1 MFEPVANQTT
11 LSEAA
16 SKQLLVPFGIPFA
29 SESQCWTSDQ
39 AIEAANRIGY
49 PVVVKLSGDHIAH
62 KTERGLVRL
71 NITDASKA
79 EQACKEL
86 LALVTSADGEVSFLV
101 AEMIKGDRELIV
113 GIINDPQFG
122 YMVALGIGG
131 VFAEAINDV
140 VLRPLP
146 VSLEQATLMIDE
158 IQHQSI
164 LGSFRGT
171 MPINRAQLAQV
182 LMSMSNVCV
191 SHPEIESL
199 DINPLIARH
208 DGSIVAVDALIEV
221 GRNQHALKN
230 THSKTFIPTERH
242 FNALFNPRAIVVIGA
257 SSHPGKFGFVSLHN
271 LLVNNFAGGIF
282 ATNLQ
287 RENILGVQTV
297 ADLSELP
304 SGEIDLAF
312 FCTPANSNEGLLK
325 QCAELGITSA
335 FIASAGYR
343 ESGES
348 GESAEASLLELANSL
363 GILIA
368 GPNGQGVVSTP
379 ASMCL
384 QIVAPYPPQGGIS
397 VASQSGNFV
406 SSFLNYSKQSGV
418 GIARAISAGN
428 ASQISVENFL
438 DYFATDDATKVA
450 LTYIENV
457 GDGDSL
463 LRSMKQITAVKPL
476 VVLKGG
482 ATAAGSKAAQSHT
495 GAMASNDR
503 VFLGATR
510 QAGAI
515 KVSSVEQ
522 AFDTAATFAT
532 QPLPRGNRVAVLTT
546 VGGWGVVTADAISRD
561 GVLNLVDLSDDL
573 MSRLSSLLPPR
584 WSRNNPIDCA
594 GGETRD
600 TVTEIMDIV
609 AGHESIDAVIFLGIG
624 IQSNQAKMMKSGM
637 FYPDHGLE
645 RIVAY
650 HEKQDERYAKTAR
663 EVSFKY
669 NKPILI
675 ATELAVTDP
684 QNSGPASVRVS
695 GAYCYPTGA
704 RAAAS
709 LAHLFEY
716 AKFRGIAT

>member
-1 MFEPVANQTT
+1 MALPTM

-16 SKQLLVPFGIPFA
+16 SKQLLLPFGVPFA
-29 SESQCWTSDQ
+29 QERVCSTVDQ
-39 AIEAANRIGY
+39 AVEAAGVIGF
-49 PVVVKLSGDHIAH
+49 PVVIKLSGDNIAH

-71 NITDASKA
+71 NVADMDSARR
-79 EQACKEL
+79 ACSDL
-86 LALVTSADGEVSFLV
+86 LTLVTDADGEVSFLV
-101 AEMIKGDRELIV
+101 AEMVKGDRELIV
-113 GIINDPQFG
+113 GVINDPQFG

-131 VFAEAINDV
+131 VFAEAIDDV

-146 VSLEQATLMIDE
+146 LTVDQAMRMIDDVD
-158 IQHQSI
+158 HQSI
-164 LGSFRGT
+164 LGPFRGT
-171 MPINRAQLAQV
+171 QPINRSQLATV
-182 LMSMSNVCV
+182 LASMSQVCA
-191 SHPEIESL
+191 SHPEIDSL
-199 DINPLIARH
+199 DINPLIARS
-208 DGSIVAVDALIEV
+208 DGSLVAVDALVGV
-221 GRNQHALKN
+221 GRVHDQASQ
-230 THSKTFIPTERH
+230 TYASTFVPTSKH
-242 FNALFNPRAIVVIGA
+242 FDALFNPRAIVVIGA

-271 LLVNNFAGGIF
+271 ALANKFAGGVY

-297 ADLSELP
+297 SDLSELP
-304 SGEIDLAF
+304 VGEIDLAF
-312 FCTPANSNEGLLK
+312 FCTPASSNEALLK
-325 QCAELGITSA
+325 QCAQLGISSA

-348 GESAEASLLELANSL
+348 GEVAEASLLSLANSL
-363 GILIA
+363 GMLIA

-379 ASMCL
+379 ASLCL

-406 SSFLNYSKQSGV
+406 SSFLNYSRQSGV

-428 ASQISVENFL
+428 ATQISVENFL
-438 DYFATDDATKVA
+438 DYFASDAETKVA

-457 GDGDSL
+457 GDGESL
-463 LRSMKQITAVKPL
+463 LKSMKNITAVKPL

-510 QAGAI
+510 SSGAI
-515 KVSSVEQ
+515 KVSSVEE

-532 QPLPRGNRVAVLTT
+532 QPLPRGKRVAVLTT
-546 VGGWGVVTADAISRD
+546 VGGWGVVTADAIARD
-561 GVLNLVDLSDDL
+561 GVLDLVDLSDDL
-573 MSRLSSLLPPR
+573 MSKLSTLLPPR

-609 AGHESIDAVIFLGIG
+609 AAHDSIDAVIFLGIG
-624 IQSNQAKMMKSGM
+624 IQSNQAKMMRSGG

-645 RIVAY
+645 RIVSY
-650 HEKQDERYAKTAR
+650 HEKQDERYAITAR
-663 EVSFKY
+663 EVASKY
-669 NKPILI
+669 GKPILI
-675 ATELAVTDP
+675 ATELAVADP
-684 QNSGPASVRVS
+684 ANAGPAAVRES

-704 RAAAS
+704 RAATS
-709 LAHLFEY
+709 LAHLYEY
-716 AKFRGIAT
+716 AKYRGIAQ

>member
-1 MFEPVANQTT
+1 MFEPVANKTT

-16 SKQLLVPFGIPFA
+16 SKQLLLPYGVPFA
-29 SESQCWTSDQ
+29 EEQVCSTVVQ
-39 AIEAANRIGY
+39 ALEAANAIGY
-49 PVVVKLSGDHIAH
+49 PVVIKLSGDHIAH

-71 NITDASKA
+71 NIADSAQA
-79 EQACKEL
+79 EQACGDL
-86 LALVTSADGEVSFLV
+86 LTLMTDLDGEVSFLV
-101 AEMIKGDRELIV
+101 AEMVKGDRELIV
-113 GIINDPQFG
+113 GVINDPQFG

-131 VFAEAINDV
+131 IFAETIDDV

-146 VSLEQATLMIDE
+146 LSHDQALHMIE
-158 IQHQSI
+158 EVRHQSI
-164 LGSFRGT
+164 LGAFRGSL
-171 MPINRAQLAQV
+171 PIDREQLAHV
-182 LMSMSNVCV
+182 LTSMSQVCAA
-191 SHPEIESL
+191 HPEIESL
-199 DINPLIARH
+199 DINPLIARN
-208 DGSIVAVDALIEV
+208 DGSLVAVDALIEI
-221 GRNQHALKN
+221 GRQQTSASGTQSAFVP
-230 THSKTFIPTERH
+230 THEH
-242 FNALFNPRAIVVIGA
+242 FTALFNPRAIVVIGA

-271 LLVNNFAGGIF
+271 ALVNDFAGGVY

-304 SGEIDLAF
+304 VGVIDLAF
-312 FCTPANSNEGLLK
+312 FCTPASSNEGLLK
-325 QCAELGITSA
+325 QCAELGIKSA

-343 ESGES
+343 ESGEA
-348 GESAEASLLELANSL
+348 GELAEASLLRLANSL
-363 GILIA
+363 GMLIA

-379 ASMCL
+379 SSLCL
-384 QIVAPYPPQGGIS
+384 QIVAPYPPPGGIS

-406 SSFLNYSKQSGV
+406 SSFLNYSQQSGV

-428 ASQISVENFL
+428 ATQISIENFL
-438 DYFATDDATKVA
+438 HYFASDDETKVA

-457 GDGDSL
+457 GNGEAL
-463 LRSMKQITAVKPL
+463 LEAMKHITAVKPL

-503 VFLGATR
+503 VFLGASR
-510 QAGAI
+510 SAGAI
-515 KVSSVEQ
+515 KVSSVEG

-532 QPLPRGNRVAVLTT
+532 QPLPRGKRVAVLTT
-546 VGGWGVVTADAISRD
+546 VGGWGVVTADAIARE
-561 GVLNLVDLSDDL
+561 GVLDLVELSDDL
-573 MSRLSSLLPPR
+573 MAQLSALLPPR

-624 IQSNQAKMMKSGM
+624 IQSNQAKMMKAGK
-637 FYPDHGLE
+637 FYPDNGLE

-650 HEKQDERYAKTAR
+650 HEKQDERYALTAQ
-663 EVSFKY
+663 EVSRKHG
-669 NKPILI
+669 KPILI

-684 QNSGPASVRVS
+684 QNSGPASVRES

-704 RAAAS
+704 RAATS
-709 LAHLFEY
+709 LAHLYEY
-716 AKFRGIAT
+716 AQYRGIAQ

>member
-1 MFEPVANQTT
+1 M

-16 SKQLLVPFGIPFA
+16 SKQLLTPFGVPFA
-29 SESQCWTSDQ
+29 EERVCTTVDR
-39 AIEAANRIGY
+39 AIEAAKAIGY
-49 PVVVKLSGDHIAH
+49 PVVIKLSGDNIAH

-71 NITDASKA
+71 NVADDATA
-79 EQACKEL
+79 DRACKEL
-86 LALVTSADGEVSFLV
+86 MGLVSESDGEVAFLV
-101 AEMIKGDRELIV
+101 AEMVKGDRELIV
-113 GIINDPQFG
+113 GVINDPQFG

-131 VFAEAINDV
+131 VFAEAIDDV

-146 VSLEQATLMIDE
+146 LTAEQAMQMIDDVH
-158 IQHQSI
+158 HQSI
-164 LGSFRGT
+164 LGSFRGSQ
-171 MPINRAQLAQV
+171 PINRAQLANV
-182 LMSMSNVCV
+182 LASMSEVC
-191 SHPEIESL
+191 SAHPEIDSL
-199 DINPLIARH
+199 DINPLIARK
-208 DGSIVAVDALIEV
+208 DGSLVAVDALVGV
-221 GRNQHALKN
+221 GRTQDQNAN
-230 THSKTFIPTERH
+230 GAPSTFVPTSKH
-242 FNALFNPRAIVVIGA
+242 FAALFNPRAIVVIGA

-271 LLVNNFAGGIF
+271 ALANQFAGGVY

-297 ADLSELP
+297 SDLSELP
-304 SGEIDLAF
+304 AGEIDLAF
-312 FCTPANSNEGLLK
+312 FCTPASSNEALLR
-325 QCAELGITSA
+325 QCALLGVSSA

-348 GESAEASLLELANSL
+348 GVVAEASLLALANSL

-379 ASMCL
+379 ASLCL

-406 SSFLNYSKQSGV
+406 SSFLNYSRQSGV

-428 ASQISVENFL
+428 ATQVSVENFL
-438 DYFATDDATKVA
+438 DFFATDDETKVA

-463 LRSMKQITAVKPL
+463 LTAMRNITAVKPL

-510 QAGAI
+510 SSGAI
-515 KVSSVEQ
+515 KVSSVEE

-546 VGGWGVVTADAISRD
+546 VGGWGVVTADAIARD
-561 GVLNLVDLSDDL
+561 GVLDLVDLSDDL
-573 MSRLSSLLPPR
+573 MSQLSALLPPR

-609 AGHESIDAVIFLGIG
+609 AGHDSIDAVIFLGIG
-624 IQSNQAKMMKSGM
+624 IQSNQAKMMRSGG

-645 RIVAY
+645 RIVSY
-650 HEKQDERYAKTAR
+650 HEKQDERYALTAR
-663 EVSFKY
+663 EVANKHG
-669 NKPILI
+669 KPILI
-675 ATELAVTDP
+675 ATELAVADP
-684 QNSGPASVRVS
+684 QNSGPASVRAS

-704 RAAAS
+704 RAATS
-709 LAHLFEY
+709 LAHLYEY
-716 AKFRGIAT
+716 SRYRGIAQ

>member
-16 SKQLLVPFGIPFA
+16 SKQLLVPYGVPFA
-29 SESQCWTSDQ
+29 KEQVCATASQ
-39 AIEAANRIGY
+39 AIAAAEAIGY
-49 PVVVKLSGDHIAH
+49 PVVIKLSGDHIAH

-71 NITDASKA
+71 NIANPEQA
-79 EQACKEL
+79 EQACGDL
-86 LALVTSADGEVSFLV
+86 MALVTAKDGDVSFLV
-101 AEMIKGDRELIV
+101 AEMVKGDRELIIGV
-113 GIINDPQFG
+113 INDPQFG

-131 VFAEAINDV
+131 IFAEAIDDV

-146 VSLEQATLMIDE
+146 VSVEQATQMIDE
-158 IQHQSI
+158 VHHQSI
-164 LGSFRGT
+164 LGAFRGSQ
-171 MPINRAQLAQV
+171 PIDRVQLAHVLSSMGQV
-182 LMSMSNVCV
+182 CAT
-191 SHPEIESL
+191 HPEIESL
-199 DINPLIARH
+199 DINPLIARS
-208 DGSIVAVDALIEV
+208 DGSLVAVDALIEI
-221 GRNQHALKN
+221 GRKQTLGNETQPK
-230 THSKTFIPTERH
+230 FVPTQAH
-242 FNALFNPRAIVVIGA
+242 FSALFNPRAIVVIGA

-271 LLVNNFAGGIF
+271 ALVNNFAGGVY

-287 RENILGVQTV
+287 SENILGVQTV

-304 SGEIDLAF
+304 DGEIDLAF
-312 FCTPANSNEGLLK
+312 FCTPASSNEALLK
-325 QCAELGITSA
+325 QCADLGIKSA

-343 ESGES
+343 ESGEA
-348 GESAEASLLELANSL
+348 GELAEASLLRLANSL
-363 GILIA
+363 DMLIA

-379 ASMCL
+379 SSLCL
-384 QIVAPYPPQGGIS
+384 QIVAPYPPVGGIS

-406 SSFLNYSKQSGV
+406 SSFLNYSQQSGV

-428 ASQISVENFL
+428 ATQISVENFL
-438 DYFATDDATKVA
+438 HFFASDDETKVA
-450 LTYIENV
+450 LTYVENV
-457 GDGDSL
+457 GNGESL
-463 LRSMKQITAVKPL
+463 LQAMKHITAVKPL

-510 QAGAI
+510 SAGAI
-515 KVSSVEQ
+515 KVSSVEG

-532 QPLPRGNRVAVLTT
+532 QPLPRGKRVAVLTT
-546 VGGWGVVTADAISRD
+546 VGGWGVVTADAIARD
-561 GVLNLVDLSDDL
+561 GILNLVDLSDDL
-573 MSRLSSLLPPR
+573 MSQLSALLPPR

-609 AGHESIDAVIFLGIG
+609 AGHDSIDAVIFLGIG
-624 IQSNQAKMMKSGM
+624 IQSNQAKMMKAGK
-637 FYPDHGLE
+637 FYPDNGLE

-650 HEKQDERYAKTAR
+650 HEKQDERYAMTAR
-663 EVSFKY
+663 EVSRKHG
-669 NKPILI
+669 KPILI

-684 QNSGPASVRVS
+684 QNSGPASVRQS

-709 LAHLFEY
+709 LAHLYEY
-716 AKFRGIAT
+716 AKYRGIAQ

>member
-16 SKQLLVPFGIPFA
+16 SKQLLVPYGVPFA
-29 SESQCWTSDQ
+29 KEQVCATAFQ
-39 AIEAANRIGY
+39 AIAAAEAIGY
-49 PVVVKLSGDHIAH
+49 PVVIKLSGDHIAH

-71 NITDASKA
+71 NIANPAQA
-79 EQACKEL
+79 EQACGDL
-86 LALVTSADGEVSFLV
+86 MALVTAKDGDVSFLV
-101 AEMIKGDRELIV
+101 AEMVKGDRELIIGV
-113 GIINDPQFG
+113 INDPQFG

-131 VFAEAINDV
+131 IFAEAIDDV

-146 VSLEQATLMIDE
+146 VSFEQATQMIDE
-158 IQHQSI
+158 VHHQSI
-164 LGSFRGT
+164 LGAFRGSQ
-171 MPINRAQLAQV
+171 PIDRVQLAHVLSSMGQV
-182 LMSMSNVCV
+182 CAT
-191 SHPEIESL
+191 HPEIESL
-199 DINPLIARH
+199 DINPLIARS
-208 DGSIVAVDALIEV
+208 DGSLVAVDALIEI
-221 GRNQHALKN
+221 GRQQTLGNETQPK
-230 THSKTFIPTERH
+230 FVPTQAH
-242 FNALFNPRAIVVIGA
+242 FSALFNPRAIVVIGA

-271 LLVNNFAGGIF
+271 ALVNNFAGGVY

-287 RENILGVQTV
+287 SENILGVQTV

-304 SGEIDLAF
+304 VGEIDLAF
-312 FCTPANSNEGLLK
+312 FCTPASSNEALLK
-325 QCAELGITSA
+325 QCAELGIKSA

-343 ESGES
+343 ESGEA
-348 GESAEASLLELANSL
+348 GELAEASLLRLANSL
-363 GILIA
+363 DMLIA

-379 ASMCL
+379 SSLCL
-384 QIVAPYPPQGGIS
+384 QIVAPYPPVGGIS

-406 SSFLNYSKQSGV
+406 SSFLNYSQQSGV

-428 ASQISVENFL
+428 ATQISVENFL
-438 DYFATDDATKVA
+438 HFFASDDETKVA
-450 LTYIENV
+450 LTYVENV
-457 GDGDSL
+457 GNGESL
-463 LRSMKQITAVKPL
+463 LQAMKHITAVKPL

-510 QAGAI
+510 SAGAI
-515 KVSSVEQ
+515 KVSSVEG

-532 QPLPRGNRVAVLTT
+532 QPLPRGKRVAVLTT
-546 VGGWGVVTADAISRD
+546 VGGWGVVTADAIARD
-561 GVLNLVDLSDDL
+561 GILDLVDLSDDL
-573 MSRLSSLLPPR
+573 MSQLSALLPPR

-609 AGHESIDAVIFLGIG
+609 AGHDSIDAVIFLGIG
-624 IQSNQAKMMKSGM
+624 IQSNQAKMMKAGK
-637 FYPDHGLE
+637 FYPDNGLE

-650 HEKQDERYAKTAR
+650 HEKQDERYAMTAR
-663 EVSFKY
+663 DVSRKHG
-669 NKPILI
+669 KPILI

-684 QNSGPASVRVS
+684 QNSGPASVRES

-709 LAHLFEY
+709 LAHLYEY
-716 AKFRGIAT
+716 AKYRGIAQ

>member
-16 SKQLLVPFGIPFA
+16 SKQLLVPFGVPFA
-29 SESQCWTSDQ
+29 QEKVCSTAAQ
-39 AIEAANRIGY
+39 AVDAANKIGY
-49 PVVVKLSGDHIAH
+49 PVVLKLSGDRIAH

-71 NITDASKA
+71 NITNAEKV
-79 EQACKEL
+79 EQACAEL
-86 LALVTSADGEVSFLV
+86 LSLVTEADGEVSFLI
-101 AEMIKGDRELIV
+101 AEMVKGDRELIIGV
-113 GIINDPQFG
+113 INDVQFG

-131 VFAEAINDV
+131 IFAEAIDDV

-146 VSLEQATLMIDE
+146 LTFNQALQMIE
-158 IQHQSI
+158 EVHHQSI
-164 LGSFRGT
+164 LGAFRGSQ
-171 MPINRAQLAQV
+171 PIDRTALANVLTSMGQV
-182 LMSMSNVCV
+182 CST
-191 SHPEIESL
+191 HPEIESL
-199 DINPLIARH
+199 DINPLIARS
-208 DGSIVAVDALIEV
+208 DGSLVAVDALIEV
-221 GRNQHALKN
+221 GRQHVSLSAQATK
-230 THSKTFIPTERH
+230 FVPTTEH
-242 FNALFNPRAIVVIGA
+242 FDALFNPRAIVVIGA

-271 LLVNNFAGGIF
+271 ALVNKFAGGVY

-287 RENILGVQTV
+287 GENILGVQTV
-297 ADLSELP
+297 SDLSELP
-304 SGEIDLAF
+304 VGEIDLAF
-312 FCTPANSNEGLLK
+312 FCTPASSNEALLK
-325 QCAELGITSA
+325 QCAQLGIKSA

-343 ESGES
+343 ESGEA
-348 GESAEASLLELANSL
+348 GELAEASLLQLANSL
-363 GILIA
+363 GMLIA

-379 ASMCL
+379 SSLCL
-384 QIVAPYPPQGGIS
+384 QIVAPFPPSGGIS

-428 ASQISVENFL
+428 ATQISVENFL
-438 DYFATDDATKVA
+438 QYFATDSETKVA

-457 GDGDSL
+457 GNGDSL
-463 LRSMKQITAVKPL
+463 LRSMKHITAVKPL

-510 QAGAI
+510 SAGAV
-515 KVSSVEQ
+515 KVSSVEE
-522 AFDTAATFAT
+522 AFDAAATFAT
-532 QPLPRGNRVAVLTT
+532 QPLPRGKRVAVLTT
-546 VGGWGVVTADAISRD
+546 VGGWGVVTADAIARD
-561 GVLNLVDLSDDL
+561 GILDLIDLSDDL
-573 MSRLSSLLPPR
+573 MSQLSALLPPR

-624 IQSNQAKMMKSGM
+624 IQSNQAKMMRSGA

-650 HEKQDERYAKTAR
+650 HEKQDERYAMTAR
-663 EVSFKY
+663 EVSRKHD
-669 NKPILI
+669 KPILI

-684 QNSGPASVRVS
+684 QNSGPASVRES

-704 RAAAS
+704 RAATS
-709 LAHLFEY
+709 LAHLYEY
-716 AKFRGIAT
+716 ARYRGIAE

>member
-1 MFEPVANQTT
+1 M
-11 LSEAA
+11 EAA
-16 SKQLLVPFGIPFA
+16 GV
-29 SESQCWTSDQ
+29 
-39 AIEAANRIGY
+39 IGF
-49 PVVVKLSGDHIAH
+49 PVVIKLSGDNIAH

-71 NITDASKA
+71 NVADPDSAKR
-79 EQACKEL
+79 ACSDL
-86 LALVTSADGEVSFLV
+86 LARVTDADGEVAFLV
-101 AEMIKGDRELIV
+101 AEMVKGDRELIV
-113 GIINDPQFG
+113 GVINDPQFG

-131 VFAEAINDV
+131 VFAEAIDDV

-146 VSLEQATLMIDE
+146 LTVDQAMDMIDDVK
-158 IQHQSI
+158 HQSI
-164 LGSFRGT
+164 LGPFRG
-171 MPINRAQLAQV
+171 MQPINRAQLAAV
-182 LMSMSNVCV
+182 LASMSQVCA
-191 SHPEIESL
+191 SHPEIDSL
-199 DINPLIARH
+199 DINPLIARS
-208 DGSIVAVDALIEV
+208 DGSLVAVDALVGV
-221 GRNQHALKN
+221 GRIHDQA
-230 THSKTFIPTERH
+230 SKAPASAFVPTSRH
-242 FNALFNPRAIVVIGA
+242 FDALFNPRAIVVIGA

-271 LLVNNFAGGIF
+271 ALANKFSGGVY

-297 ADLSELP
+297 SDLSELP
-304 SGEIDLAF
+304 VGEIDLAF
-312 FCTPANSNEGLLK
+312 FCTPASSNEALLK
-325 QCAELGITSA
+325 QCAQLGISSA

-348 GESAEASLLELANSL
+348 GEVAEASLLSLANSL
-363 GILIA
+363 GMLIA

-379 ASMCL
+379 ASLCL

-406 SSFLNYSKQSGV
+406 SSFLNYSRQSGV

-428 ASQISVENFL
+428 ATQISVENFL
-438 DYFATDDATKVA
+438 DFFAKDVETKVA

-457 GDGDSL
+457 GDGESL
-463 LRSMKQITAVKPL
+463 LKSMKNITAVKPI

-510 QAGAI
+510 SSGAI
-515 KVSSVEQ
+515 KVSSVEE

-532 QPLPRGNRVAVLTT
+532 QPLPRGKRVAVLTT
-546 VGGWGVVTADAISRD
+546 VGGWGVVTADAIARD
-561 GVLNLVDLSDDL
+561 GVLDLVDLSDDL
-573 MSRLSSLLPPR
+573 MSKLSALLPPR

-609 AGHESIDAVIFLGIG
+609 AAHDSIDAVIFLGIG
-624 IQSNQAKMMKSGM
+624 IQSNQAKMMRSGG

-645 RIVAY
+645 RIVSY
-650 HEKQDERYAKTAR
+650 HEKQDERYALTAR
-663 EVSFKY
+663 EVASKY
-669 NKPILI
+669 GKPILI
-675 ATELAVTDP
+675 ATELAVADP
-684 QNSGPASVRVS
+684 ENAGPAAVRES

-704 RAAAS
+704 RAASS
-709 LAHLFEY
+709 LAHLYEY
-716 AKFRGIAT
+716 AKYRGIAQ

>member
-1 MFEPVANQTT
+1 VALPTL

-16 SKQLLVPFGIPFA
+16 SKQLLLPFGVPFA
-29 SESQCWTSDQ
+29 QERVCSTVEQ
-39 AIEAANRIGY
+39 AVEAAGVIGF
-49 PVVVKLSGDHIAH
+49 PVVIKLSGDNIAH

-71 NITDASKA
+71 NVADPDSAKR
-79 EQACKEL
+79 ACSDL
-86 LALVTSADGEVSFLV
+86 LARVTDADGEVAFLV
-101 AEMIKGDRELIV
+101 AEMVKGDRELIV
-113 GIINDPQFG
+113 GVINDPQFG

-131 VFAEAINDV
+131 VFAEAIDDV

-146 VSLEQATLMIDE
+146 LTVDQAMDMIDDVK
-158 IQHQSI
+158 HQSI
-164 LGSFRGT
+164 LGPFRG
-171 MPINRAQLAQV
+171 MQPINRAQLAAV
-182 LMSMSNVCV
+182 LASMSQVCA
-191 SHPEIESL
+191 SHPEIDSL
-199 DINPLIARH
+199 DINPLIARS
-208 DGSIVAVDALIEV
+208 DGSLVAVDALVGV
-221 GRNQHALKN
+221 GRIHDQ
-230 THSKTFIPTERH
+230 TSKAPASAFVPTSRH
-242 FNALFNPRAIVVIGA
+242 FDALFNPRAIVVIGA

-271 LLVNNFAGGIF
+271 ALANKFAGGVY

-297 ADLSELP
+297 SDLSELP
-304 SGEIDLAF
+304 VGEIDLAF
-312 FCTPANSNEGLLK
+312 FCTPASSNEALLK
-325 QCAELGITSA
+325 QCAQLGISSA

-348 GESAEASLLELANSL
+348 GEVAEASLLSLANSL
-363 GILIA
+363 GMLIA

-379 ASMCL
+379 ASLCL

-406 SSFLNYSKQSGV
+406 SSFLNYSRQSGV

-428 ASQISVENFL
+428 ATQISVENFL
-438 DYFATDDATKVA
+438 DFFAKDVETKVA

-457 GDGDSL
+457 GDGESL
-463 LRSMKQITAVKPL
+463 LKSMKNITAVKPL

-510 QAGAI
+510 SSGAI
-515 KVSSVEQ
+515 KVSSVEE

-532 QPLPRGNRVAVLTT
+532 QPLPRGKRVAVLTT
-546 VGGWGVVTADAISRD
+546 VGGWGVVTADAIARD
-561 GVLNLVDLSDDL
+561 GVLDLVDLSDDL
-573 MSRLSSLLPPR
+573 MSKLSALLPPR

-600 TVTEIMDIV
+600 TVIEIMDIV
-609 AGHESIDAVIFLGIG
+609 AAHDSIDAVIFLGIG
-624 IQSNQAKMMKSGM
+624 IQSNQAKMMRSGG

-645 RIVAY
+645 RIVSY
-650 HEKQDERYAKTAR
+650 HEKQDERYALTAR
-663 EVSFKY
+663 EVASKY
-669 NKPILI
+669 GKPILI
-675 ATELAVTDP
+675 ATELAVADP
-684 QNSGPASVRVS
+684 ENAGPAAVRES

-704 RAAAS
+704 RAASS
-709 LAHLFEY
+709 LAHLYEY
-716 AKFRGIAT
+716 AKYRGIAQ

>member
-1 MFEPVANQTT
+1 MFELVTNRTT

-16 SKQLLVPFGIPFA
+16 SKQLLVPFGVPFA
-29 SESQCWTSDQ
+29 QERECSTQVQ
-39 AIEAANRIGY
+39 AIEAANQIGF
-49 PVVVKLSGDHIAH
+49 PVVIKLSGNHIAH

-71 NITDASKA
+71 NITDAIKA
-79 EQACKEL
+79 EQACTDL
-86 LALVTSADGEVSFLV
+86 MALVTSADGEVSFLV
-101 AEMIKGDRELIV
+101 AEMVKGDRELIV
-113 GIINDPQFG
+113 GVINDPQFG

-131 VFAEAINDV
+131 IFAEAIDDV

-146 VSLEQATLMIDE
+146 VTFDEAMQMIDE
-158 IQHQSI
+158 VHHQSI
-164 LGSFRGT
+164 IGAFRGSQ
-171 MPINRAQLAQV
+171 PIYREQLANV
-182 LMSMSNVCV
+182 LTSMGEVCAA
-191 SHPEIESL
+191 HPEIESL
-199 DINPLIARH
+199 DINPLIARN
-208 DGSIVAVDALIEV
+208 DGSLVAVDALIEI
-221 GRNQHALKN
+221 GRQQQSLENVSAHQ
-230 THSKTFIPTERH
+230 FVPTREH

-271 LLVNNFAGGIF
+271 ALVNNFAGGVF

-297 ADLSELP
+297 SDLSELP
-304 SGEIDLAF
+304 KGEIDLAF
-312 FCTPANSNEGLLK
+312 FCTPASSNEALLK

-348 GESAEASLLELANSL
+348 GELAEASLLKLANSL
-363 GILIA
+363 GMLIA

-428 ASQISVENFL
+428 ATQVSVENFL
-438 DYFATDDATKVA
+438 NFFSSDDETKVA

-457 GDGDSL
+457 GNGESL
-463 LRSMKQITAVKPL
+463 LQAMKQITAVKPL

-510 QAGAI
+510 SAGAI
-515 KVSSVEQ
+515 KVSSVEE

-532 QPLPRGNRVAVLTT
+532 QPLPRGKRVAVLTT

-561 GVLNLVDLSDDL
+561 GVLDLVDLSDDL
-573 MSRLSSLLPPR
+573 MSQLSTLLPPR

-609 AGHESIDAVIFLGIG
+609 AGHDSIDAVIFLGIG
-624 IQSNQAKMMKSGM
+624 IQSNQAKMMRAGS
-637 FYPDHGLE
+637 FYPYHGLE

-650 HEKQDERYAKTAR
+650 HEKQDERYAVTAR
-663 EVSFKY
+663 EVSRKH

-684 QNSGPASVRVS
+684 QNSGPASVRDS

-709 LAHLFEY
+709 LAHLYEY
-716 AKFRGIAT
+716 AKYRGIAQ

>member
-16 SKQLLVPFGIPFA
+16 SKQLLVPFGVPFA
-29 SESQCWTSDQ
+29 QEKVCSTAAQ
-39 AIEAANRIGY
+39 AVDAANKIGY
-49 PVVVKLSGDHIAH
+49 PVVLKLSGDRIAH

-71 NITDASKA
+71 NIIDAEKV
-79 EQACKEL
+79 EQACAEL
-86 LALVTSADGEVSFLV
+86 LSLVTEADGEVSFLI
-101 AEMIKGDRELIV
+101 AEMVKGDRELIIGV
-113 GIINDPQFG
+113 INDVQFG

-131 VFAEAINDV
+131 IFAEAIDDV

-146 VSLEQATLMIDE
+146 LTFNQALQMIE
-158 IQHQSI
+158 EVHHQSI
-164 LGSFRGT
+164 LGAFRGSQ
-171 MPINRAQLAQV
+171 PIDRTALANVLTSMGQV
-182 LMSMSNVCV
+182 CST
-191 SHPEIESL
+191 HPEIESL
-199 DINPLIARH
+199 DINPLIARS
-208 DGSIVAVDALIEV
+208 DGSLVAVDALIEV
-221 GRNQHALKN
+221 GRQHVSLSAQATK
-230 THSKTFIPTERH
+230 FVPTTEH
-242 FNALFNPRAIVVIGA
+242 FDALFNPRAIVVIGA

-271 LLVNNFAGGIF
+271 ALVNKFAGGVY

-287 RENILGVQTV
+287 GENILGVQTV
-297 ADLSELP
+297 SDLSELP
-304 SGEIDLAF
+304 VGEIDLAF
-312 FCTPANSNEGLLK
+312 FCTPASSNEALLK
-325 QCAELGITSA
+325 QCAQLGIKSA

-343 ESGES
+343 ESGEA
-348 GESAEASLLELANSL
+348 GELAEASLLQLANSL
-363 GILIA
+363 GMLIA

-379 ASMCL
+379 SSLCL
-384 QIVAPYPPQGGIS
+384 QIVAPFPPSGGIS

-428 ASQISVENFL
+428 ATQISVENFL
-438 DYFATDDATKVA
+438 QYFATDSETKVA

-457 GDGDSL
+457 GNGDSL
-463 LRSMKQITAVKPL
+463 LRSMKHITAVKPL

-510 QAGAI
+510 SAGAV
-515 KVSSVEQ
+515 KVSSVEE
-522 AFDTAATFAT
+522 AFDAAATFAT
-532 QPLPRGNRVAVLTT
+532 QPLPRGKRVAVLTT
-546 VGGWGVVTADAISRD
+546 VGGWGVVTADAIARD
-561 GVLNLVDLSDDL
+561 GILDLIDLSDDL
-573 MSRLSSLLPPR
+573 MSQLSALLPPR

-624 IQSNQAKMMKSGM
+624 IQSNQAKMMRSGA

-650 HEKQDERYAKTAR
+650 HEKQDERYAMTAR
-663 EVSFKY
+663 EVSRKHD
-669 NKPILI
+669 KPILI

-684 QNSGPASVRVS
+684 QNSGPASVRES

-704 RAAAS
+704 RAATS
-709 LAHLFEY
+709 LAHLYEY
-716 AKFRGIAT
+716 ARYRGIAE

>member
-16 SKQLLVPFGIPFA
+16 SKQLLVPYGVPFA
-29 SESQCWTSDQ
+29 KEQVCASTAQ
-39 AIEAANRIGY
+39 AIEAADAIGY
-49 PVVVKLSGDHIAH
+49 PVVIKLSGDHIAH

-71 NITDASKA
+71 NIVNTAQV
-79 EQACKEL
+79 EQACSDL
-86 LALVTSADGEVSFLV
+86 MALVTTKDGDVSFLV
-101 AEMIKGDRELIV
+101 AEMVKGDRELIIGV
-113 GIINDPQFG
+113 INDPQFG

-131 VFAEAINDV
+131 IFAEAIDDV

-146 VSLEQATLMIDE
+146 VSFEQATQMIDDV
-158 IQHQSI
+158 QHQSI
-164 LGSFRGT
+164 LGAFRGSL
-171 MPINRAQLAQV
+171 PIDRVQLAHVLSSMGQV
-182 LMSMSNVCV
+182 CAT
-191 SHPEIESL
+191 HPEIESL
-199 DINPLIARH
+199 DINPLIARS
-208 DGSIVAVDALIEV
+208 DGSLVAVDALIEI
-221 GRNQHALKN
+221 GRQQTLGNETKP
-230 THSKTFIPTERH
+230 KFVPTQAH
-242 FNALFNPRAIVVIGA
+242 FTALFNPRAIVVIGA

-271 LLVNNFAGGIF
+271 ALVNNFAGGVY

-287 RENILGVQTV
+287 SENILGVQTV

-304 SGEIDLAF
+304 DGEIDLAF
-312 FCTPANSNEGLLK
+312 FCTPASSNEALLK
-325 QCAELGITSA
+325 QCADLGIRSA

-343 ESGES
+343 ESGEA
-348 GESAEASLLELANSL
+348 GELAEASLHRLANSL
-363 GILIA
+363 DMLIA

-379 ASMCL
+379 SSLCL
-384 QIVAPYPPQGGIS
+384 QIVAPYPPVGGIS

-406 SSFLNYSKQSGV
+406 SSFLNYSQQSGV

-428 ASQISVENFL
+428 ATQISIENFL
-438 DYFATDDATKVA
+438 DFFASDDETKVA
-450 LTYIENV
+450 LTYVENV
-457 GDGDSL
+457 GNGESL
-463 LRSMKQITAVKPL
+463 LQAMKHITAVKPL

-510 QAGAI
+510 SAGAI
-515 KVSSVEQ
+515 KVSSVEG

-532 QPLPRGNRVAVLTT
+532 QPLPRGKRVAVLTT
-546 VGGWGVVTADAISRD
+546 VGGWGVVTADAIARD
-561 GVLNLVDLSDDL
+561 GILNLVDLSDDL
-573 MSRLSSLLPPR
+573 MSQLSALLPPR

-609 AGHESIDAVIFLGIG
+609 AGHDSIDAVIFLGIG
-624 IQSNQAKMMKSGM
+624 IQSNQAKMMKTGK
-637 FYPDHGLE
+637 FYPDNGLE

-650 HEKQDERYAKTAR
+650 HEKQDERYAMTAR
-663 EVSFKY
+663 EVSRKHG
-669 NKPILI
+669 KPILI

-684 QNSGPASVRVS
+684 QNSGPASVRES

-709 LAHLFEY
+709 LAHLYEY
-716 AKFRGIAT
+716 AKYRGIAQ

>member
-1 MFEPVANQTT
+1 MFDPVANQTT

-16 SKQLLVPFGIPFA
+16 SKQLLVPFGVPFA
-29 SESQCWTSDQ
+29 QEMVCSTAAQ
-39 AIEAANRIGY
+39 AVEAANHIGY
-49 PVVVKLSGDHIAH
+49 PVVIKLSGNHIAH

-79 EQACKEL
+79 EQACNEL
-86 LALVTSADGEVSFLV
+86 MALTTSADGDVSFLV
-101 AEMIKGDRELIV
+101 AEMVKGDRELIIGV
-113 GIINDPQFG
+113 INDPQFG

-131 VFAEAINDV
+131 IFAEAIDDV

-146 VSLEQATLMIDE
+146 LSFDMAIQMIDE
-158 IQHQSI
+158 VHHQSI
-164 LGSFRGT
+164 LGAFRGSQ
-171 MPINRAQLAQV
+171 PIDKTQLANV
-182 LMSMSNVCV
+182 LTSMGKVCAD
-191 SHPEIESL
+191 HPEIESL
-199 DINPLIARH
+199 DINPLIARN
-208 DGSIVAVDALIEV
+208 DGSLVAVDALIEV
-221 GRNQHALKN
+221 GRQRTEPAGQTQNEF
-230 THSKTFIPTERH
+230 TPTQNH
-242 FNALFNPRAIVVIGA
+242 FDALFNPRAIVVIGA

-271 LLVNNFAGGIF
+271 ALANNFKGQVF

-287 RENILGVQTV
+287 QENILGVQTV
-297 ADLSELP
+297 ADLSALP
-304 SGEIDLAF
+304 VGEIDLAF
-312 FCTPANSNEGLLK
+312 FCTPASSNETLLK
-325 QCAELGITSA
+325 QCSQLGISSA

-343 ESGES
+343 ESGEA
-348 GESAEASLLELANSL
+348 GEVAEASLLKLANSL
-363 GILIA
+363 GMLIA

-379 ASMCL
+379 ASLCL

-406 SSFLNYSKQSGV
+406 SSFLNYAKQSGV

-428 ASQISVENFL
+428 ATQVSVENFL
-438 DYFATDDATKVA
+438 NFFASDDETKVA

-457 GDGDSL
+457 GNGESL
-463 LRSMKQITAVKPL
+463 LRAMRNITAVKPL

-503 VFLGATR
+503 VFLGSTR
-510 QAGAI
+510 SSGAI
-515 KVSSVEQ
+515 KVSSVEE
-522 AFDTAATFAT
+522 AFDAAATFAT
-532 QPLPRGNRVAVLTT
+532 QPLPRGKRVAVLTT
-546 VGGWGVVTADAISRD
+546 VGGWGVVTADSIARD
-561 GVLNLVDLSDDL
+561 GVLDLIDLSDDL
-573 MSRLSSLLPPR
+573 MSQLSALLPPR

-609 AGHESIDAVIFLGIG
+609 AGHDSIDAVIFLGIG
-624 IQSNQAKMMKSGM
+624 IQSNQAKMMRAGG

-650 HEKQDERYAKTAR
+650 HEKQDERYAITAR
-663 EVSFKY
+663 EVSAKHG
-669 NKPILI
+669 KPILI

-684 QNSGPASVRVS
+684 QNSGPASVRES

-704 RAAAS
+704 RAAKS
-709 LAHLFEY
+709 LAYLYEY
-716 AKFRGIAT
+716 AQYRGIAQ

>member
-16 SKQLLVPFGIPFA
+16 SKQLLVPYGVPFA
-29 SESQCWTSDQ
+29 KEQVCASTAH
-39 AIEAANRIGY
+39 AIEAADAIGY
-49 PVVVKLSGDHIAH
+49 PVVIKLSGDHIAH

-71 NITDASKA
+71 NIVNTAQV
-79 EQACKEL
+79 EQACSDL
-86 LALVTSADGEVSFLV
+86 MALVTTKDGDVSFLV
-101 AEMIKGDRELIV
+101 AEMVKGDRELIIGV
-113 GIINDPQFG
+113 INDPQFG

-131 VFAEAINDV
+131 IFAEAIDDV

-146 VSLEQATLMIDE
+146 VSFEQATQMIDDV
-158 IQHQSI
+158 QHQSI
-164 LGSFRGT
+164 LGAFRGSL
-171 MPINRAQLAQV
+171 PIDRVQLAHVLSSMGQV
-182 LMSMSNVCV
+182 CAT
-191 SHPEIESL
+191 HPEIESL
-199 DINPLIARH
+199 DINPLIARS
-208 DGSIVAVDALIEV
+208 DGSLVAVDALIEI
-221 GRNQHALKN
+221 GRQRALEN
-230 THSKTFIPTERH
+230 ESKPKFVPTQAH
-242 FNALFNPRAIVVIGA
+242 FTALFNPRAIVVIGA

-271 LLVNNFAGGIF
+271 ALVNNFAGGVY

-287 RENILGVQTV
+287 SENILGVQTV

-304 SGEIDLAF
+304 DGEIDLAF
-312 FCTPANSNEGLLK
+312 FCTPASSNEALLK
-325 QCAELGITSA
+325 QCADLGIKSA

-343 ESGES
+343 ESGEA
-348 GESAEASLLELANSL
+348 GELAEASLLRLANSL
-363 GILIA
+363 DMLIA

-379 ASMCL
+379 SSLCL
-384 QIVAPYPPQGGIS
+384 QIVAPYPPVGGIS

-406 SSFLNYSKQSGV
+406 SSFLNYSQQSGV

-428 ASQISVENFL
+428 ATQISVENFL
-438 DYFATDDATKVA
+438 HFFASDDETKVA
-450 LTYIENV
+450 LTYVENV
-457 GDGDSL
+457 GNGESL
-463 LRSMKQITAVKPL
+463 LQAMKHITAVKPL

-510 QAGAI
+510 SAGAI
-515 KVSSVEQ
+515 KVSSVEG

-532 QPLPRGNRVAVLTT
+532 QPLPRGKRVAVLTT
-546 VGGWGVVTADAISRD
+546 VGGWGVVTADAIARD
-561 GVLNLVDLSDDL
+561 GILNLVDLSDDL
-573 MSRLSSLLPPR
+573 MSQLSALLPPR

-600 TVTEIMDIV
+600 TVIEIMDIV
-609 AGHESIDAVIFLGIG
+609 AGHDSIDAVIFLGIG
-624 IQSNQAKMMKSGM
+624 IQSNQAKMMKAGK
-637 FYPDHGLE
+637 FYPDNGLE

-650 HEKQDERYAKTAR
+650 HEKQDERYATTAR
-663 EVSFKY
+663 DVSRKHG
-669 NKPILI
+669 KPILI

-684 QNSGPASVRVS
+684 QNSGPASVRES

-709 LAHLFEY
+709 LAHLYEY
-716 AKFRGIAT
+716 AKYRGIAQ

>member
-1 MFEPVANQTT
+1 MFVPVANKTT

-16 SKQLLVPFGIPFA
+16 SKQLLLPYGVPFA
-29 SESQCWTSDQ
+29 EEQVCSTVVQ
-39 AIEAANRIGY
+39 ALEAANAIGY
-49 PVVVKLSGDHIAH
+49 PVVIKLSGDHIAH

-71 NITDASKA
+71 NIADSAQA
-79 EQACKEL
+79 EQACGDL
-86 LALVTSADGEVSFLV
+86 LTLMTDLDGEVSFLV
-101 AEMIKGDRELIV
+101 AEMVKGDRELIV
-113 GIINDPQFG
+113 GVINDPQFG

-131 VFAEAINDV
+131 IFAETIDDV

-146 VSLEQATLMIDE
+146 LSHDQALHMIE
-158 IQHQSI
+158 EVHHQSI
-164 LGSFRGT
+164 LGAFRGSL
-171 MPINRAQLAQV
+171 PIDREQLAHV
-182 LMSMSNVCV
+182 LTSMSQVCAA
-191 SHPEIESL
+191 HPEIESL
-199 DINPLIARH
+199 DINPLIARN
-208 DGSIVAVDALIEV
+208 DGSLVAVDALIEI
-221 GRNQHALKN
+221 GRQQTSASGTQSAFVP
-230 THSKTFIPTERH
+230 THEH
-242 FNALFNPRAIVVIGA
+242 FTALFNPRAIVVIGA

-271 LLVNNFAGGIF
+271 ALVNDFAGGVY

-304 SGEIDLAF
+304 VGVIDLAF
-312 FCTPANSNEGLLK
+312 FCTPASSNEALLK
-325 QCAELGITSA
+325 QCAELGIKSA

-343 ESGES
+343 ESGEA
-348 GESAEASLLELANSL
+348 GELAEASLLRLANSL
-363 GILIA
+363 GMLIA

-379 ASMCL
+379 SSLCL
-384 QIVAPYPPQGGIS
+384 QIVAPYPPPGGIS

-406 SSFLNYSKQSGV
+406 SSFLNYSQQSGV

-428 ASQISVENFL
+428 ATQISIENFL
-438 DYFATDDATKVA
+438 HYFASDDETKVA

-457 GDGDSL
+457 GDGEAL
-463 LRSMKQITAVKPL
+463 LKAMKHITAVKPL

-503 VFLGATR
+503 VFLGASR
-510 QAGAI
+510 SAGAI
-515 KVSSVEQ
+515 KVSSVEG

-532 QPLPRGNRVAVLTT
+532 QPLPRGKRVAVLTT
-546 VGGWGVVTADAISRD
+546 VGGWGVVTADAIARE
-561 GVLNLVDLSDDL
+561 GVLDLVELSDDL
-573 MSRLSSLLPPR
+573 MAQLSALLPPR

-624 IQSNQAKMMKSGM
+624 IQSNQAKMMKAGK
-637 FYPDHGLE
+637 FYPDNGLE

-650 HEKQDERYAKTAR
+650 HEKQDERYALTAQ
-663 EVSFKY
+663 EVSRKHG
-669 NKPILI
+669 KPILI

-684 QNSGPASVRVS
+684 QNSGPASVRES

-704 RAAAS
+704 RAATS
-709 LAHLFEY
+709 LAHLYEY
-716 AKFRGIAT
+716 AQYRGIAQ